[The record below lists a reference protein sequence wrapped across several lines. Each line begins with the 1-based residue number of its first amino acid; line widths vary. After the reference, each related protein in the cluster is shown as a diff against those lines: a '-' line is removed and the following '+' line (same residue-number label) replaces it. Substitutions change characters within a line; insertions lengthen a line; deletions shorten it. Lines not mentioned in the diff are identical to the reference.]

1 MVSKWINLFTIIG
14 TIAGIIN
21 ILLGIFIT
29 PDFVA
34 IKMSPDGILESTTV
48 NKINIVRVGAVI
60 AGILIIIFSMA
71 TELLKSS
78 LNWLPKRAPQT
89 YKDKLKNSLLQRKHI
104 APPPTGFP
112 VALAVAGLCIYI
124 IIAILIAPVGHP
136 EYHFASERGIITVL
150 SAIFLAMA
158 GSFAG
163 ICFLLRHNS
172 NDWLQFF
179 WLLTAIGFLFFSF
192 DELMQFHEKLG
203 GLIKRSSVGPTR
215 TFRNWND
222 VIVIAYG
229 VVAIPVVFYFLPE
242 ILRLP
247 RVTEILVIA
256 FSCYGIH
263 TIIDSTQRRTSVS
276 IILEESAKLFSS
288 AFFAISMIFGILTII
303 ASEFN
308 QQDK

>member
-1 MVSKWINLFTIIG
+1 MKGPFSHMMIFCSHRANNENIFQVIDVLAFFSIKIG
-14 TIAGIIN
+14 
-21 ILLGIFIT
+21 LS
-29 PDFVA
+29 
-34 IKMSPDGILESTTV
+34 MS
-48 NKINIVRVGAVI
+48 
-60 AGILIIIFSMA
+60 
-71 TELLKSS
+71 
-78 LNWLPKRAPQT
+78 WHLP
-89 YKDKLKNSLLQRKHI
+89 
-104 APPPTGFP
+104 
-112 VALAVAGLCIYI
+112 
-124 IIAILIAPVGHP
+124 
-136 EYHFASERGIITVL
+136 
-150 SAIFLAMA
+150 
-158 GSFAG
+158 
-163 ICFLLRHNS
+163 HNS

-247 RVTEILVIA
+247 RVTEIFVIA
-256 FSCYGIH
+256 LSCYGIH

-288 AFFAISMIFGILTII
+288 AFFAITMIFGILTII
-303 ASEFN
+303 ASEYK